1 MKNWLM
7 LAVLA
12 VALAPA
18 LRATDVRAN
27 EAIWIEGEN
36 AAATN
41 FNRHPWYSASNVNT
55 SMLSGGA
62 WLAHYSPDQPAIAQ
76 YRFDVAEGGD
86 YTFWLR
92 CNPFQISHQYSLDGG
107 AFQNIDAS
115 DPREKAN
122 LLAKGIDIRFLAW
135 LKAGKVSLTPGRHT
149 LTIRVQKGEREA
161 HGGIDCLALVNFPW
175 APTGAT
181 KPPTGGA
188 APAAAGGSASGGD
201 EYVWIEGESSTRTD
215 FNRHGWYSGSDVN
228 KKALSGGDWL
238 AHYSKDRPATAEW
251 TFTIKQGGK
260 YAWWVRLNPYR
271 INHMVSIDGAQP
283 QALDASDAREVNN
296 LLIKGLDIR
305 KIGWVAIGPDTWF
318 PIYPDDDAFSEK
330 SIIDMHSL
338 VDQVSGIPAGKYGF
352 VQRKGEDF
360 VFSDRPDTPVKF
372 WGTCAGPAATPQLQE
387 QQARFYVKYG
397 INLLRKHTVQAE
409 VGLLK
414 KDPRTGKRGFDPQ
427 RLDRFDKWFSILKEN
442 GIYMDWSCF
451 YPHIITPD
459 DPYPADLRA
468 ELPDAGGGKSTS
480 GLVNFMPQLQDAEW
494 EWEKSLLLHKN
505 PYTGLR
511 YIDDPALAIIEVHN
525 EDCIFFHS
533 PLNTL
538 SSGKLPR
545 HGAILKKMWADWLKA
560 RYKDDAG
567 LRRAWGAGMKSG
579 DSVNNPNM
587 EIYGAWQMASEGPM
601 IGTSV
606 KPAERARMGDFIRF
620 LAETQRGYYERRL
633 KRLRDLGYKGSTVTT
648 AWRAGGPAADPANLW
663 CDDAMDVIDRHNY
676 FGGGAGGHNIAV
688 GKVNNDTHLRQP
700 GGGILASGFY
710 QVEDKPFMMTEWT
723 VLPPN
728 QWKAEIAPLFAFY
741 GMGLQGWDASLHFAG
756 SRPRMGSGWPNMR
769 SYVTETPH
777 YIGQF
782 PALAFAIY
790 HNHIQEAPLAAA
802 RRLSVD
808 DIFKGYD
815 ALSQDFTGGGYDA
828 KALKGNLATPEPVL
842 AIGRVTVKIADGLER
857 SMNVDW
863 SKYWDQAARVVKSIT
878 GQLTW
883 DYGKRVVTVQSDK
896 TQAVI
901 GFAGGGS
908 YDLPGVDVK
917 VRTPF
922 VSLIFTPL
930 DDKPLAES
938 AHILITA
945 MARDKQN
952 HHLQGRTDRLGEG
965 RGHVRRA
972 DCQRGRTRWQHHHHR
987 RPLRDL
993 LLRSQAVKAHRNDTR
1008 DTEKGKAL

>member
-188 APAAAGGSASGGD
+188 GPAAAGGSASGGD

-305 KIGWVAIGPDTWF
+305 KIGWVKAGTFELAPGRHTVTIRVEKGQIEAHGGIDCMVFVNFAWAPAGIARPTISAPTAIGPDTWF

-451 YPHIITPD
+451 
-459 DPYPADLRA
+459 
-468 ELPDAGGGKSTS
+468 
-480 GLVNFMPQLQDAEW
+480 
-494 EWEKSLLLHKN
+494 
-505 PYTGLR
+505 
-511 YIDDPALAIIEVHN
+511 
-525 EDCIFFHS
+525 
-533 PLNTL
+533 
-538 SSGKLPR
+538 
-545 HGAILKKMWADWLKA
+545 
-560 RYKDDAG
+560 
-567 LRRAWGAGMKSG
+567 
-579 DSVNNPNM
+579 
-587 EIYGAWQMASEGPM
+587 
-601 IGTSV
+601 
-606 KPAERARMGDFIRF
+606 
-620 LAETQRGYYERRL
+620 
-633 KRLRDLGYKGSTVTT
+633 
-648 AWRAGGPAADPANLW
+648 
-663 CDDAMDVIDRHNY
+663 
-676 FGGGAGGHNIAV
+676 
-688 GKVNNDTHLRQP
+688 
-700 GGGILASGFY
+700 
-710 QVEDKPFMMTEWT
+710 
-723 VLPPN
+723 
-728 QWKAEIAPLFAFY
+728 
-741 GMGLQGWDASLHFAG
+741 
-756 SRPRMGSGWPNMR
+756 
-769 SYVTETPH
+769 
-777 YIGQF
+777 
-782 PALAFAIY
+782 
-790 HNHIQEAPLAAA
+790 
-802 RRLSVD
+802 
-808 DIFKGYD
+808 
-815 ALSQDFTGGGYDA
+815 
-828 KALKGNLATPEPVL
+828 
-842 AIGRVTVKIADGLER
+842 
-857 SMNVDW
+857 
-863 SKYWDQAARVVKSIT
+863 
-878 GQLTW
+878 
-883 DYGKRVVTVQSDK
+883 
-896 TQAVI
+896 
-901 GFAGGGS
+901 
-908 YDLPGVDVK
+908 
-917 VRTPF
+917 
-922 VSLIFTPL
+922 
-930 DDKPLAES
+930 
-938 AHILITA
+938 
-945 MARDKQN
+945 
-952 HHLQGRTDRLGEG
+952 
-965 RGHVRRA
+965 
-972 DCQRGRTRWQHHHHR
+972 
-987 RPLRDL
+987 
-993 LLRSQAVKAHRNDTR
+993 
-1008 DTEKGKAL
+1008 